1 MAERDG
7 LEIERKFILDDPPF
21 NLNGFKHYEITQA
34 YISTDPQ
41 IRLRGTGSAYYLT
54 VKMPSGDVR
63 REFETELTKQQFDAL
78 WKKTEPRAI
87 IKTRYIIPMQDG
99 LNAEY
104 DVYSGF
110 LEGLRTVEV
119 EFESIEDRDAFMP
132 PEWFGRDVTS
142 DYRYS
147 NAELARTGVIPK

>member
-1 MAERDG
+1 MAERDM
-7 LEIERKFILDDPPF
+7 LEIESKFIPDEPPF
-21 NLNGFKHYEITQA
+21 DLSGFEHYEIAQA

-41 IRLRGTGSAYYLT
+41 IRLRGTGTAYYLT
-54 VKMPSGDVR
+54 VKTPSGDVR
-63 REFETELTKQQFDAL
+63 REFETELTKRQFDAL

-87 IKTRYIIPMQDG
+87 IKTRYIIPLQDG

-119 EFESIEDRDAFMP
+119 EFDSIEDRDAFVP
-132 PEWFGRDVTS
+132 PEWFGRDVTA

-147 NAELARTGVIPK
+147 NAELARAGSIPI